1 MLQVLLPASG
11 RDLEQIVRVDSVG
24 EAERVGALEECM
36 SAFGFD
42 QSFSVERPPGLVPR
56 RFEFPHLASIA
67 THGINNSLVPDIR
80 SEGELILDSIAIVA
94 GEAVGLPQD
103 MTLGEAEAFPAAHR
117 DCQSALDEAAHT
129 SEVFID
135 QFDLLHSRWMGHVVD
150 LDRDPTYQ
158 ALLDEA
164 VACLVARGWKTDS
177 YEGFFSTVDGQIS
190 RAAPDL
196 EAMRQIS
203 HGAGRD
209 FSDCLA
215 TWDVTRTTQLETDR
229 AAFVDDNFAALV
241 EAEAVFRQ
249 FFGDGP
255 P

>member
-1 MLQVLLPASG
+1 MERRACGAG
-11 RDLEQIVRVDSVG
+11 R
-24 EAERVGALEECM
+24 
-36 SAFGFD
+36 SA
-42 QSFSVERPPGLVPR
+42 RPPRVP
-56 RFEFPHLASIA
+56 P
-67 THGINNSLVPDIR
+67 
-80 SEGELILDSIAIVA
+80 
-94 GEAVGLPQD
+94 
-103 MTLGEAEAFPAAHR
+103 AEAFLAAHR
-117 DCQSALDEAAHT
+117 DCRTALDEAAHT

-135 QFDLLHSRWMGHVVD
+135 QFDLLHSHWMGHVVD
-150 LDRDPTYQ
+150 LYRDPTYQ

-203 HGAGRD
+203 RGAGRD
-209 FSDCLA
+209 FSDCLV
-215 TWDVTRTTQLETDR
+215 TWDGTRTTQLETDR

-249 FFGDGP
+249 FFGDAPHERLAATPGCSKASLSTSTQRP
-255 P
+255 IGRHRGTQWRWPEATGT